1 MAETVWCT
9 QCGSVFPSTDR
20 FCLHCGAANGLFDD
34 TQTMRVPSNEP
45 FLPPSVP
52 PPSAPPPFSPPTPGP
67 TGGRRGLIIAGLI
80 LLGVVILGAGSFAG
94 IRLASQGGTAK
105 AQSSNTAASQL
116 STHVAPSGTSASS
129 QPAEA
134 SITPTTAAD
143 FAALYAQAR
152 SGVIRIETVGCNA
165 QGVGTGF
172 LLSPTLVATVH
183 HVIADSEVISLIA
196 GSQRTTGTVIGSDP
210 STDLAL
216 VRASRPLTGHNFQLA
231 GVDPAVGSG
240 VAAIGFPIGDP
251 ITLTVGHISGLERN
265 IKVGG
270 NALTGLIETDT
281 PINPGNSGG
290 PLMTLD
296 GKVGGLV
303 DAIRTN
309 TNGIAYAV
317 PARVAASKYALW
329 QVTPQPLTAA
339 TCSNPLGP
347 PQQAHPNLAAPTTG
361 NVTATQAAGIAA
373 AFNTYFGGI
382 NTGNYAAAWAVL
394 SPKAQAQTPF
404 AKFKTGDSTSY
415 DSALQVRDA
424 HSLASSRVLVT
435 LSFNSLQAPA
445 KGPNGEACDNWT
457 LEYTLIQAGDGGWQI
472 DTTAA
477 HNGSTHTPC

>member
-20 FCLHCGAANGLFDD
+20 FCLQCGAENVEFDD
-34 TQTMRVPSNEP
+34 TQTIPVPSSEP
-45 FLPPSVP
+45 LPTSP
-52 PPSAPPPFSPPTPGP
+52 APPPFSPPVPGP

-94 IRLASQGGTAK
+94 IRLASQGGTANS
-105 AQSSNTAASQL
+105 QSGNTSASQL

-129 QPAEA
+129 KPAEA
-134 SITPTTAAD
+134 SNTPTTAAD
-143 FAALYAQAR
+143 FAALYAQAG
-152 SGVIRIETVGCNA
+152 SGVVRIETVGCNA

-231 GVDPAVGSG
+231 DVDPAVGSG

-265 IKVGG
+265 ITVGG
-270 NALTGLIETDT
+270 NSLTGLIETDT

-303 DAIRTN
+303 DADRLDA
-309 TNGIAYAV
+309 NGIAYAV

-329 QVTPQPLTAA
+329 QVTPQPLPAA

-347 PQQAHPNLAAPTTG
+347 PQQADPNLAAPTAG

-404 AKFKTGDSTSY
+404 AQFQTGASY
-415 DSALQVRDA
+415 DSDLQVLDA

-445 KGPNGEACDNWT
+445 KGPNGETCDNWT
-457 LEYTLIQAGDGGWQI
+457 LDYTLIQAGDGGWQI
-472 DTTAA
+472 DASAA